1 MTRSGH
7 HVSNSAIAI
16 VGMSCR
22 LPGAPDPD
30 RLWQVLRDG
39 RDEVTSIPDDA
50 RRAGFTGL
58 GDTGVERGGFLD
70 CVDGFDE
77 AFFGI
82 SPREATVVDPRQRL
96 ALELGWEC
104 LEDAGIVPATL
115 RGGRTG
121 VFLGA
126 AGDDYAL
133 LTHAA
138 GTSSITAHTV
148 TGLQRGVIANRISYT
163 LGLRGPSMVVDT
175 AQSSSLVAVH
185 LACESLRSNDCS
197 LALAG
202 GVHLNLAPESA
213 VALARFGA
221 LSPDG
226 RCATFDEAANGI
238 VRGEGG
244 GLVVLKRL
252 ADAIADGDRVR
263 AVVLG
268 GAVNHD
274 GAGPALAAPDESA
287 QREVLDLACA
297 RAGVEPGAVQYVELH
312 GTGTPVGDPVEAA
325 AVGAVFGADRPCDR
339 PLLVGSAKTN
349 FGHLEAAAG
358 ITGLLKTALALEH
371 GVVPASLHFR
381 TAHPTIPLDGLNLR
395 VPTDSRPWPAEVGL
409 RLAGVSAFGV
419 GGTNCHLVL
428 ADRPEPLTSR
438 SESGGADRHFGP
450 AAGPEA
456 LASRTESPPGGLLP
470 WVLSARSAAALRAQA
485 DRLACFVDEHA
496 ELLPADIGRSLA
508 VTRTAFEH
516 RAVVLG
522 RDRASLVAGV
532 REIAAGRGTT
542 GRMLGDRR
550 PVFVFPGQG
559 SHWAGMGL
567 ALAEE
572 SDVFRE
578 RIGECADALSAVVPW
593 SLWDALRGID
603 GAPPLSRL
611 DVAQPALWA
620 VMVSLA
626 EVWRSFGVRPA
637 AVVGHSQGEVAAA
650 CVTGALSLGD
660 AARVVALRSRALAEL
675 SGGGMAALSLSRA
688 GATRLVERWPGRLA
702 LAAVNGPRSVVVTGT
717 DEAITGLLAACAAT
731 DVRAKRIG
739 VRCAGHSAQ
748 IEQVRER
755 MLAELAGVVPVSTE
769 VPFYSTVAGG
779 RIDTTALTADY
790 WFRNARQP
798 VLFERTVRSLLA
810 AEHHV
815 FVEVSP
821 HPVLTPSVQDTIDED
836 DVRAVVVGTLRRD
849 RAGRDQVLTGVATL
863 HVHGVE
869 PDWDA
874 TFDPETTRVV
884 RLPGYAF
891 QRRPHWLGTDPA
903 PRAAIPTESRPD
915 LLDLPPG
922 ERAAALLD
930 LVREHTAA
938 VLGYDSARSV
948 DPVRDF
954 RDLGFDSAMAVELG
968 RRLRGAGVRVSA
980 TSTFDHPSPRA
991 LAMFLDAEPAART
1004 QGGHP
1009 RQAAAVA
1016 VDLSTASDDELFHL
1030 IDHEFGKPAT
1040 Y

>member
-7 HVSNSAIAI
+7 HVTSSAIALI
-16 VGMSCR
+16 GMSCR

-39 RDEVTSIPDDA
+39 RDEVTGIPDDA

-58 GDTGVERGGFLD
+58 GAAGVERGGFLD
-70 CVDGFDE
+70 GVDGFDE
-77 AFFGI
+77 EFFGI
-82 SPREATVVDPRQRL
+82 SPREAAVVDPRQRL

-148 TGLQRGVIANRISYT
+148 TGLQRGVIANRISYA

-175 AQSSSLVAVH
+175 AQSSSLVAVY
-185 LACESLRSNDCS
+185 LACESLRSGDCS

-202 GVHLNLAPESA
+202 GVHLNLAPENA

-226 RCATFDEAANGI
+226 RCATLDKAANGF

-268 GAVNHD
+268 GAVNND
-274 GAGPALAAPDESA
+274 GAGPALAAPNESA

-297 RAGVEPGAVQYVELH
+297 RAGIEPGAVQYVELH
-312 GTGTPVGDPVEAA
+312 GTGTPAGDPVEAA
-325 AVGAVFGADRPCDR
+325 AVGAVFGADRPSDR
-339 PLLVGSAKTN
+339 PLLVGSTKTN

-358 ITGLLKTALALEH
+358 ITGLLKTTLALEH
-371 GVVPASLHFR
+371 GVVPPSLHFR
-381 TAHPTIPLDGLNLR
+381 TAHPAIPLDRLNLR
-395 VPTDSRPWPAEVGL
+395 VPTDSRPWPAAAGP

-428 ADRPEPLTSR
+428 ADMREPLASRVESAAGTNRHFMPAAPPEP
-438 SESGGADRHFGP
+438 
-450 AAGPEA
+450 
-456 LASRTESPPGGLLP
+456 LASRTESERGGLLP
-470 WVLSARSAAALRAQA
+470 WVLSARSVTALRAQA
-485 DRLACFVDEHA
+485 DRLKSFVDEHA
-496 ELLPADIGRSLA
+496 DLLPADVGRSLA

-532 REIAAGRGTT
+532 REVAAGRGTT
-542 GRMLGDRR
+542 GRVVGDRR

-578 RIGECADALSAVVPW
+578 RIGECADALSPVVPW
-593 SLWDALRGID
+593 SLWDVLRGTD

-637 AVVGHSQGEVAAA
+637 AVVGHSQGEIAAA

-660 AARVVALRSRALAEL
+660 AARVVALRSQALAEL

-688 GATRLVERWPGRLA
+688 TATRLVERWPGRLS
-702 LAAVNGPRSVVVTGT
+702 LAAVNGPRSVVATGT
-717 DEAITGLLAACAAT
+717 DEAITGLLAACGAA

-748 IEQVRER
+748 VEQVRER
-755 MLAELAGVVPVSTE
+755 MLGELAGVVPAPTG
-769 VPFYSTVAGG
+769 VPFYSTVEGG
-779 RIDTTALTADY
+779 RINTTALTADY

-798 VLFERTVRSLLA
+798 VLFERTVRALLA
-810 AEHHV
+810 AEHQV

-821 HPVLTPSVQDTIDED
+821 HPVLTPSLQDTVDED
-836 DVRAVVVGTLRRD
+836 GVRAAVVDTLRRD
-849 RAGRDQVLTGVATL
+849 QASRDRVLTGVATL
-863 HVHGVE
+863 YVHGVE

-874 TFDPETTRVV
+874 VFDPEGTRVV

-891 QRRPHWLGTDPA
+891 QRRPHWLDTETA
-903 PRAAIPTESRPD
+903 PRATTPAESRLD
-915 LLDLPPG
+915 LVDLPPG

-938 VLGYDSARSV
+938 VLGYDSARLV
-948 DPVRDF
+948 DPVREF
-954 RDLGFDSAMAVELG
+954 RELGFDSTMAVELG
-968 RRLRGAGVRVSA
+968 RHLRGTGVRLSA

-991 LAMFLDAEPAART
+991 LARFLDTELAARAD
-1004 QGGHP
+1004 GGPP
-1009 RQAAAVA
+1009 RHATA
-1016 VDLSTASDDELFHL
+1016 VDLPSASDDELFHL

-1040 Y
+1040 H